1 MDGKLFIMERM
12 RIGKLLAESIQNS
25 LGDTTKRENK
35 RLAKSIKD
43 IYIIENVEIPTAI
56 VECRFLV

>member
-1 MDGKLFIMERM
+1 MAGKLSITQRM
-12 RIGKLLAESIQNS
+12 KIGKLLAEFIQNA
-25 LGDTTKRENK
+25 LGEATKRENK

-56 VECRFLV
+56 VECRLFV

>member
-1 MDGKLFIMERM
+1 MERM